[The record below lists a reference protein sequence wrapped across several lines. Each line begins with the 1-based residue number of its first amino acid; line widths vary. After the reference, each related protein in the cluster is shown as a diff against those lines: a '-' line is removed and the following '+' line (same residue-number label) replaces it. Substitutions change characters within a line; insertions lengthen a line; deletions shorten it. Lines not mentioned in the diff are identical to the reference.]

1 MKKFFLLV
9 IFFNFFYNCCA
20 YSIESYVV
28 LKINN
33 KIITNVDIDNEY
45 RYLIALSTELQNV
58 GKETVMELAK
68 NSIIREKIKQEELM
82 KHYDLS
88 VKNKF
93 IDQIISDFFKKLGM
107 KNINEF
113 KNYLS
118 KYNLYLFYGEN
129 EGYKNEIIKNKFE
142 ILYTNQIY
150 KYDEKEILES
160 KNEFFN
166 SILTKSFFE
175 DKKLIIISRVSD
187 KIKDIIEEITFK
199 NIVDVTIVLST
210 NVLEKKSKL
219 RNFFEKEKN
228 TICIPFYAD
237 TNQILTNISLNFFK
251 QNKISISQHTINLIV
266 ERSRGNRENLNNELE
281 KINNYSKF
289 GKKISTEDILKL
301 TNLSENY
308 NVSELTNNCLA
319 KNIKKTAHI
328 LNENNFNSEDCIL
341 IIRTL
346 LIKAKRLLKL
356 QEEVKDNKNIEQVVT
371 SFKPP
376 IFWKD
381 KDIVKQ
387 QINNWSLEKI
397 KKMIININ
405 KTELLIKKNSI
416 NSLNILSDF
425 ILTQSKKLN
434 N

>member
-1 MKKFFLLV
+1 M
-9 IFFNFFYNCCA
+9 IFKAFEIN
-20 YSIESYVV
+20 
-28 LKINN
+28 KIN
-33 KIITNVDIDNEY
+33 
-45 RYLIALSTELQNV
+45 
-58 GKETVMELAK
+58 
-68 NSIIREKIKQEELM
+68 
-82 KHYDLS
+82 
-88 VKNKF
+88 
-93 IDQIISDFFKKLGM
+93 
-107 KNINEF
+107 
-113 KNYLS
+113 LS
-118 KYNLYLFYGEN
+118 KHNLYLFYGEN
-129 EGYKNEIIKNKFE
+129 EGYKNEVIKNKFE
-142 ILYTNQIY
+142 KIYTDQIY
-150 KYDEKEILES
+150 KYDEKEILEN

-175 DKKLIIISRVSD
+175 NKKLIIVSRVSD
-187 KIKDIIEEITFK
+187 KIRDIIEEIAFK
-199 NIVDVTIVLST
+199 DITDITIVLST

-219 RNFFEKEKN
+219 RSYFEKGKN

-237 TNQILTNISLNFFK
+237 TNQTLTNIALNFFK
-251 QNKISISQHTINLIV
+251 ENKISISQHTINLII

-281 KINNYSKF
+281 KINNYSRF

-308 NVSELTNNCLA
+308 NVSELTDNCLA

-328 LNENNFNSEDCIL
+328 LNENNFSSEDCIL

-346 LIKAKRLLKL
+346 LIKTKRLLKL
-356 QEEVKDNKNIEQVVT
+356 QEEVKNNRNIEQVVT

-381 KDIVKQ
+381 KDIIKQ

-397 KKMIININ
+397 KKMIISIN

-425 ILTQSKKLN
+425 ILSQSKKLN

>member
-1 MKKFFLLV
+1 M
-9 IFFNFFYNCCA
+9 IFKAFEIN
-20 YSIESYVV
+20 
-28 LKINN
+28 KIN
-33 KIITNVDIDNEY
+33 
-45 RYLIALSTELQNV
+45 
-58 GKETVMELAK
+58 
-68 NSIIREKIKQEELM
+68 
-82 KHYDLS
+82 
-88 VKNKF
+88 F
-93 IDQIISDFFKKLGM
+93 
-107 KNINEF
+107 
-113 KNYLS
+113 S

-142 ILYTNQIY
+142 VLYDNQIY
-150 KYDEKEILES
+150 KYDEKEILEN

-175 DKKLIIISRVSD
+175 KKKLIIISRVSD
-187 KIKDIIEEITFK
+187 NIKDIIEEITFK
-199 NIVDVTIVLST
+199 NIIDVTIILST

-219 RNFFEKEKN
+219 RNFFEKNKDI
-228 TICIPFYAD
+228 ICIPFYSD
-237 TNQILTNISLNFFK
+237 THQTLTNISKNFFK
-251 QNKISISQHTINLIV
+251 EKKISISQHTINLII

-281 KINNYSKF
+281 KINNYSIF
-289 GKKISTEDILKL
+289 GKKISVEDILKL

-308 NVSELTNNCLA
+308 NVSELTDYCLA

-328 LNENNFNSEDCIL
+328 LNENNFSSEDCIL

-346 LIKAKRLLKL
+346 LVKAKRLLKL
-356 QEEVKDNKNIEQVVT
+356 QEEVKDNNIEQVVA

-387 QINNWSLEKI
+387 QMNNWSLERI
-397 KKMIININ
+397 KKMIISIN

-425 ILTQSKKLN
+425 ILSQSKQLN

>member
-1 MKKFFLLV
+1 MIKKSFE
-9 IFFNFFYNCCA
+9 I
-20 YSIESYVV
+20 
-28 LKINN
+28 N
-33 KIITNVDIDNEY
+33 KI
-45 RYLIALSTELQNV
+45 
-58 GKETVMELAK
+58 
-68 NSIIREKIKQEELM
+68 
-82 KHYDLS
+82 DL
-88 VKNKF
+88 N
-93 IDQIISDFFKKLGM
+93 
-107 KNINEF
+107 
-113 KNYLS
+113 

-142 ILYTNQIY
+142 IIYTNQVY
-150 KYDEKEILES
+150 KYDEKEILEN

-175 DKKLIIISRVSD
+175 DKKLIIISRASD
-187 KIKDIIEEITFK
+187 KIKDVIEEITFK
-199 NIVDVTIVLST
+199 NIADVTIVLSA
-210 NVLEKKSKL
+210 NILEKKSKL

-228 TICIPFYAD
+228 TICIPFYSD
-237 TNQILTNISLNFFK
+237 TNQTLTNISLNFFK

-319 KNIKKTAHI
+319 KNIKKTSHI

-356 QEEVKDNKNIEQVVT
+356 QEKIKDNKNIEQVIT
-371 SFKPP
+371 NFKPL
-376 IFWKD
+376 IF
-381 KDIVKQ
+381 
-387 QINNWSLEKI
+387 S
-397 KKMIININ
+397 II
-405 KTELLIKKNSI
+405 LLIFSNG
-416 NSLNILSDF
+416 
-425 ILTQSKKLN
+425 Q
-434 N
+434 